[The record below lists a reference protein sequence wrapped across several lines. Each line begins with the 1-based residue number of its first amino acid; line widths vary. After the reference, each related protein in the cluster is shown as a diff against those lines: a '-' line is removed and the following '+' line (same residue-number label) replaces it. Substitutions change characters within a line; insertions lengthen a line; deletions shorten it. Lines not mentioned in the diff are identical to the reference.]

1 MRLNSR
7 AGISGGEA
15 NREIRLSRLA
25 LVRSDKVELSPASFQ
40 PGVAEFTAA
49 EMRHNF
55 AIWPAEK
62 DPASAQKLVYYCI
75 RCKQAFTVD
84 TRKMFVNALDA
95 SGNLLRGMAAVR
107 TLATFSQGPCPA
119 FSAVASSQRPTGKI
133 IPLRARR
140 GRLATLILALRRRWK
155 ATFESVKPFFRP
167 RASMRR
173 AGAKSRIP
181 HGVVETRGCE

>member
-40 PGVAEFTAA
+40 SGIAEFTAA

-55 AIWPAEK
+55 AIWPAKK
-62 DPASAQKLVYYCI
+62 DPTSAQKLVYYCI
-75 RCKQAFTVD
+75 RCKQAFIVD

-95 SGNLLRGMAAVR
+95 SGNSLRGMAAVR
-107 TLATFSQGPCPA
+107 TLATFSQGPCAA
-119 FSAVASSQRPTGKI
+119 FNGLASAQRPIGKI

-140 GRLATLILALRRRWK
+140 GRLAMLILSLCRRWK
-155 ATFESVKPFFRP
+155 ATFESVKPFFRT
-167 RASMRR
+167 RARMRT
-173 AGAKSRIP
+173 AGVKRRP
-181 HGVVETRGCE
+181 PTELLRRGAD